1 MIRGT
6 LTLLAI
12 ACALYVAHW
21 IVPQPNGLGD
31 LAGVLSGAALLYFLA
46 TAEITGRK

>member
-1 MIRGT
+1 MRGT
-6 LTLLAI
+6 LALLTI

-31 LAGVLSGAALLYFLA
+31 LAAVLSGTALIYFLA